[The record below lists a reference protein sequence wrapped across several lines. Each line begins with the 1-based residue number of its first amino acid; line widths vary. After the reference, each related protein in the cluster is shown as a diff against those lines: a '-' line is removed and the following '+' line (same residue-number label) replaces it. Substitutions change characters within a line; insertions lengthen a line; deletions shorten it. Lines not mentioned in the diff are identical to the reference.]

1 MLPTFYQSKR
11 ELVLGTLYTLAL
23 LALSGLA
30 AALYLYIRENRQIL
44 AASQR
49 LRESEA
55 RANQIIENAPD
66 AMLVVDREGRIL
78 RLNGRAETM
87 FGYTRDELAGQS
99 VEILVPEPLH
109 RRHRH
114 DREDYVRHAVPRPMG
129 RTKDLFARRKDGSR
143 FPVEVSLA
151 PIYLENDI
159 QIIASVV
166 DITERKALEAELRTH
181 RDRLED
187 LVTERTAELVAARGE
202 AERLAQIKSEFLA
215 NMSHE
220 IRTPLNAV
228 LGLAR
233 IGARDSALRTTQETF
248 VRILDAG
255 EHLLGVINDI
265 LDISR
270 IEAGKL
276 SVEALPFQLPA
287 VVGNAS
293 SFVVGAAKQKG
304 LVCKVEQAHDLP
316 EWVAGDAHRLQQI
329 LVNLLSN
336 AVKFTERGEV
346 RLSVTQ
352 QQDNTCFEVVDTGI
366 GMTGEQVARIF
377 APFEQA
383 DSSTTRRY
391 GGTGLGLAI
400 SRNLANLMGG
410 EITVASTPGAGSR
423 FTLRLC
429 LPATEAPRCEPAGE
443 GAPAGRRLAGLRM
456 LAAEDVEINRL
467 ILEDLL
473 AHEGADVVFAEH
485 GRQAID
491 RLQEAGV
498 AAFDVVLMDVQ
509 MPVMDGLEATRCV
522 LELAPGLPVIGLTAH
537 ALAEER
543 QRCLAAGMVE
553 HVTKP
558 IDADELVDAILRHV
572 RGSR

>member
-1 MLPTFYQSKR
+1 M
-11 ELVLGTLYTLAL
+11 
-23 LALSGLA
+23 
-30 AALYLYIRENRQIL
+30 
-44 AASQR
+44 
-49 LRESEA
+49 
-55 RANQIIENAPD
+55 
-66 AMLVVDREGRIL
+66 
-78 RLNGRAETM
+78 
-87 FGYTRDELAGQS
+87 
-99 VEILVPEPLH
+99 
-109 RRHRH
+109 
-114 DREDYVRHAVPRPMG
+114 
-129 RTKDLFARRKDGSR
+129 
-143 FPVEVSLA
+143 
-151 PIYLENDI
+151 
-159 QIIASVV
+159 
-166 DITERKALEAELRTH
+166 
-181 RDRLED
+181 
-187 LVTERTAELVAARGE
+187 TERTAELVAARSE
-202 AERLAQIKSEFLA
+202 AERLARTKSEFLA

-233 IGARDSALRTTQETF
+233 IGARDSALHATQETF

-270 IEAGKL
+270 IDAGKL
-276 SVEALPFQLPA
+276 TVEALPFQLPA

-316 EWVAGDAHRLQQI
+316 EWVAGDAQRLQQI

-346 RLSVTQ
+346 WLSVTRQ
-352 QQDNTCFEVVDTGI
+352 RDDTCFEVVDSGI
-366 GMTGEQVARIF
+366 GMTGEQVDRIF

-400 SRNLANLMGG
+400 SRNLAHLMGG
-410 EITVASTPGAGSR
+410 EITVTSTPGAGSR
-423 FTLRLC
+423 FTLHLR
-429 LPATEAPRCEPAGE
+429 LPATEPPLSEPAGE
-443 GAPAGRRLAGLRM
+443 GAPTGRRLAGLRM

-473 AHEGADVVFAEH
+473 VHEGADVVFAEH
-485 GRQAID
+485 GRLAIE
-491 RLQEAGV
+491 RLKEAGV

-509 MPVMDGLEATRCV
+509 MPVMDGFEATRRV

-553 HVTKP
+553 HVSKP

-572 RGSR
+572 RRNG